1 VDKEQVRESLAR
13 SRRPSARVN
22 KSVVAGLFEFLA
34 PRLPGTIAGYLATG
48 HEPDLEELWNRLPG
62 WRWVLPRIE
71 GDGSLT
77 FRDQAVAREDHPLGM
92 TQPVGSGPIIRI
104 PDLDVILV
112 PALAFDRSGARLGR
126 GGGHYD
132 RVLAARRPGSHA
144 IGVST
149 RARLIDRVPME
160 AHDQSVDWLATE
172 DGVSLCSPRS

>member
-1 VDKEQVRESLAR
+1 
-13 SRRPSARVN
+13 
-22 KSVVAGLFEFLA
+22 
-34 PRLPGTIAGYLATG
+34 
-48 HEPDLEELWNRLPG
+48 
-62 WRWVLPRIE
+62 
-71 GDGSLT
+71 
-77 FRDQAVAREDHPLGM
+77 M